1 MTKQAA
7 AASTIDKDDLIVI
20 NSLARVREMAHV
32 DYAILY
38 DGDLRMV
45 HHSEPVVSEGV
56 DLHVMLWPGS
66 ERLTTEIT
74 RFVARE
80 SRSYVVSVS
89 GMMHADWVPDDLPH
103 AALVRE
109 SAEGWMADGGSC
121 VAGPDGNWLIE
132 PQVGEEGLFYAD
144 ASIETVARER
154 QNFDVAGHYSRPDV
168 TRLKV
173 NRKRQKTVTFKK

>member
-1 MTKQAA
+1 MGHLPT
-7 AASTIDKDDLIVI
+7 V
-20 NSLARVREMAHV
+20 
-32 DYAILY
+32 
-38 DGDLRMV
+38 G
-45 HHSEPVVSEGV
+45 EGQ
-56 DLHVMLWPGS
+56 L
-66 ERLTTEIT
+66 E
-74 RFVARE
+74 FQ
-80 SRSYVVSVS
+80 
-89 GMMHADWVPDDLPH
+89 VPDDLPH

-173 NRKRQKTVTFKK
+173 KRKRQVRPRCLRPSFGWLAP